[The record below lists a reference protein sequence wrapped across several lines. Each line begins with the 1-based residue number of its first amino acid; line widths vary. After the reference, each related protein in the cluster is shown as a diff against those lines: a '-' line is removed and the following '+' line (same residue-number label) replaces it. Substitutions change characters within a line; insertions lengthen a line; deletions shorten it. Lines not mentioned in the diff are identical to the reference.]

1 MRVLVVLV
9 SSLLSAGVALAQG
22 GIELES
28 LLWRPDL
35 TATVRS
41 VAGDAS
47 ADPDRTTLDL
57 EADLGMQDDDAFDT
71 RLTFHIGPR
80 SRVRLAW
87 VDLDSTGDEQL
98 ARTVE
103 FDGRTY
109 VAGTRVVSALR
120 IDYGRVGW
128 TWEFAGNERVRLGT
142 VVEAKWIEIDTTL
155 HAPDLVPPVDGAD
168 SLSALLPAAGLAL
181 DVAPGHLLGL
191 FAEVTGI
198 AAGDRGHVLDGEVGV
213 RLTPTPYLTLVGGYR
228 TLDVRIEDGEDL
240 ADFEDAGPYVG
251 LRLQF

>member
-1 MRVLVVLV
+1 MRVLIVLA
-9 SSLLSAGVALAQG
+9 SSLLSAGTALAQG

-28 LLWRPDL
+28 YLWRPDL

-41 VAGDAS
+41 VAGDAI
-47 ADPDRTTLDL
+47 ADPSQATLDL
-57 EADLGMQDDDAFDT
+57 EEDLGMQDDDAFDT

-87 VDLDSTGDEQL
+87 VGLDTTGDQEL
-98 ARTVE
+98 DRTVE

-120 IDYGRVGW
+120 LDYGRVGW
-128 TWEFAGNERVRLGT
+128 IWEFAGNEQVRLGS
-142 VVEAKWIEIDTTL
+142 VVEAKWVEIDTAL
-155 HAPDLVPPVDGAD
+155 HAPDLVPPVDGTD
-168 SLSALLPAAGLAL
+168 SLSALLPAVGLAL
-181 DVAPGHLLGL
+181 EVAPGRLLGL

-198 AAGDRGHVLDGEVGV
+198 AAGDGGHVLDGEVGV

-228 TLDVRIEDGEDL
+228 TLDVRIEDDEDF
-240 ADFEDAGPYVG
+240 ADVADTGPYVG

>member
-1 MRVLVVLV
+1 MRADAALVVT
-9 SSLLSAGVALAQG
+9 LLSASVALAQG

-28 LLWRPDL
+28 FLWRPDL

-47 ADPDRTTLDL
+47 ADPGLTTLDL
-57 EADLGMQDDDAFDT
+57 KGDLGMQDDDAFDT

-87 VDLDSTGDEQL
+87 VDLDTTGDERL

-109 VAGTRVVSALR
+109 VAGTRVVSAMR

-128 TWEFAGNERVRLGT
+128 IWEFAGTERVRLGT
-142 VVEAKWIEIDTTL
+142 VVEAKWVEIDTTL
-155 HAPDLVPPVDGAD
+155 DAVDLVPPVDGAD

-181 DVAPGHLLGL
+181 DVAPGQLLGL

-198 AAGDRGHVLDGEVGV
+198 AAGDRGHVVDGEVGV

-228 TLDVRIEDGEDL
+228 TLDVRIEDDGDL
-240 ADFEDAGPYVG
+240 ADFEDAGPYLG
-251 LRLQF
+251 LQLQF

>member
-1 MRVLVVLV
+1 MRVLIVLGV
-9 SSLLSAGVALAQG
+9 SVLSAGIALAQG

-28 LLWRPDL
+28 YLWRPDL

-41 VAGDAS
+41 VAGDAI
-47 ADPDRTTLDL
+47 ADPDQATLDL
-57 EADLGMQDDDAFDT
+57 KADLGMQDDDAFDT

-87 VDLDSTGDEQL
+87 VDLDTAGDQQL

-142 VVEAKWIEIDTTL
+142 VVEAKWVEIDTAL
-155 HAPDLVPPVDGAD
+155 HAPDLVPAVDGAD
-168 SLSALLPAAGLAL
+168 SCSALLPTVGLAL

-240 ADFEDAGPYVG
+240 GDFEDAGPYVG
-251 LRLQF
+251 LRLRF